1 MAKEA
6 VEEIKKAELAA
17 KKAVEQAE
25 HAASEEIRETA
36 ERISQMKKQQQ
47 EELRREAEN
56 QLAAQDAEIQ
66 TVKRLHQKQVEE
78 DEKRLYETYQKKQEA
93 AAEAVL
99 QKLFA

>member
-36 ERISQMKKQQQ
+36 DQISQMKKQQQ
-47 EELRREAEN
+47 EELRQEAEN

-93 AAEAVL
+93 AVEAVL

>member
-25 HAASEEIRETA
+25 HAASEEIRETSQ
-36 ERISQMKKQQQ
+36 RILQMKKQQS
-47 EELRREAEN
+47 EELQKEAEN
-56 QLAAQDAEIQ
+56 QLAAQAAEIQ
-66 TVKRLHQKQVEE
+66 TVKRLHKKQVEE

-93 AAEAVL
+93 AVEAVL
-99 QKLFA
+99 QKLFV